1 VLLIRV
7 RRWRGYLIGMRKR
20 DYGVY
25 PHYRGDLKANRGS
38 KEKQELRRSFHAQ
51 LKNLWDQRPLKER
64 QGLLDKQP
72 TNGDIG
78 VIQTIKGFHFAP
90 LVTERLNLI
99 AELRITLLRPEPPGS
114 IITQA
119 GDIDNRLKT
128 LFDALKVP
136 TEPTAI
142 PSGDAPREGEDP
154 FYCLLEDDNLIT
166 KVQVET
172 DRLLVECKNPS
183 EVVLL
188 IHVTTKATRLSWAN
202 MGLG

>member
-1 VLLIRV
+1 MEFTLYY
-7 RRWRGYLIGMRKR
+7 RGYL
-20 DYGVY
+20 
-25 PHYRGDLKANRGS
+25 KANSGP
-38 KEKQELRRSFHAQ
+38 KEKQELRRYFHAQ
-51 LKNLWDQRPLKER
+51 LKRLWHQIPLKER
-64 QGLLDKQP
+64 HELLEKEP
-72 TNGDIG
+72 AKGAIG
-78 VIQTIKGFHFAP
+78 IIQTINGFNFAP

-99 AELRITLLRPEPPGS
+99 AELKITLLRPEPPGS

-136 TEPTAI
+136 AEPTAI
-142 PSGDAPREGEDP
+142 PAGDLPKEGEDP

-166 KVQVET
+166 NVQVET
-172 DRLLVECKNPS
+172 DRLLEETKSSS

-188 IHVTTKATRLSWAN
+188 IHITTKATRASWAN